1 MSVPLVVVSAG
12 GCEWI
17 AALEGVVGVPALLPN
32 NCMRLE
38 PRHAGGP

>member
-17 AALEGVVGVPALLPN
+17 AALEGVVGVPVLLP
-32 NCMRLE
+32 
-38 PRHAGGP
+38 GS